1 MRRNFVKKLK
11 MKSTKELFYKLTL
24 PSKKWQHYF
33 DIYDRH
39 FSPFIGKTPNVLEIG
54 VDKGGSLE
62 LWHNF
67 FENSMLY
74 AIDNNAET
82 KNIKFPFRVDIEIGD
97 QDDEMFLK
105 HYVSSRPDFD
115 IIIDDGGHYMQQQLM
130 SLIYLFPKLRE
141 GGIYVIEDVHT
152 SYSKGY
158 GGGFR
163 NPNTFVEHCKSLV
176 ELLNVEFITDVNPPD
191 DLAKLFFDLNS
202 ITFYNSVIV
211 LEKKTRPKIL
221 PANVNC

>member
-1 MRRNFVKKLK
+1 
-11 MKSTKELFYKLTL
+11 MKSTKELFYKLSL

-33 DIYDRH
+33 DIYDRYLV
-39 FSPFIGKTPNVLEIG
+39 PFIGLSPNVLEIG

-67 FENSMLY
+67 FENAKIY
-74 AIDNNAET
+74 AIDINSDVR
-82 KNIKFPFRVDIEIGD
+82 NIDFPFSVDIEIGD
-97 QDDEMFLK
+97 QTDKEFLQN
-105 HYVSSRPDFD
+105 YVYSKPDFD
-115 IIIDDGGHYMQQQLM
+115 IIIDDGGHYMDQQLM
-130 SLIYLFPKLRE
+130 SLIYLFPKLKH
-141 GGIYVIEDVHT
+141 GGIYIIEDVHT
-152 SYSKGY
+152 SYSQGY
-158 GGGFR
+158 NGGFR
-163 NPNTFVEHCKSLV
+163 NPNSFLEHCKSLV
-176 ELLNVEFITDVNPPD
+176 ELLNLEFITDVNPPD

>member
-1 MRRNFVKKLK
+1 
-11 MKSTKELFYKLTL
+11 MKSTKELFYKLSL

-33 DIYDRH
+33 DIYDRYLV
-39 FSPFIGKTPNVLEIG
+39 PFIGLSPNVLEIG

-67 FENSMLY
+67 FENAKIY
-74 AIDNNAET
+74 AIDINSDVR
-82 KNIKFPFRVDIEIGD
+82 NIDFPFSVDIEIGD
-97 QDDEMFLK
+97 QTDKEFLQN
-105 HYVSSRPDFD
+105 YVYSKPDFD
-115 IIIDDGGHYMQQQLM
+115 IIIDDGGHYMDQQLM
-130 SLIYLFPKLRE
+130 SLIYLFPKLKH
-141 GGIYVIEDVHT
+141 GGIYIIEDVHT
-152 SYSKGY
+152 SYSQGY
-158 GGGFR
+158 NGGFR
-163 NPNTFVEHCKSLV
+163 NPNSFLEHCKSLV
-176 ELLNVEFITDVNPPD
+176 ELLNLEFITEVNPPD